1 MSQIMMM
8 PAHDFVLALSM
19 AVGILLVFGGLFGGM
34 SFRLGWRFLDLVWDW
49 FFKLLRKLF
58 G

>member
-1 MSQIMMM
+1 MSEIMMM

-34 SFRLGWRFLDLVWDW
+34 SFRLGWRFLDLVWDQ
-49 FFKLLRKLF
+49 FQRFLRWLTK
-58 G
+58 